1 MFRVYNVFGF
11 LFKISTLEKEFAFD
25 ELNDT
30 VVVCIFEDDD
40 DVDDDG
46 TTTTTTTA

>member
-1 MFRVYNVFGF
+1 MCLGF
-11 LFKISTLEKEFAFD
+11 LFKISTTEKEFAFD

-30 VVVCIFEDDD
+30 VVVRIEDDD